1 MTESVVILG
10 STGSIGVSVLDVIR
24 RHRDR
29 YRVAGLSANQNVAV
43 MARQCAEFRPDFAV
57 MADPESAVKLAA
69 EVRDNRTGSSTE
81 IGADADAITAGNAT
95 EIAAGAD
102 AITDLAGNGADIIVC
117 GIVGAAGLES
127 TLAAVRGGGKI
138 LIANKE
144 PLVMLGAQIMREAR
158 AAGATVIPID
168 SEHNAIFQCL
178 PASAVSGVAGVAGVA
193 DAITS
198 AADDGSAD
206 AITSADAVAGAAAG
220 AVTGADAITGAAN
233 AGIARIW
240 LTGSGGPFRELP
252 RGDFATVTPAQ
263 ACAHPVWDMGAK
275 ISVDSAT
282 MMNKGLELIEACAL
296 FGLGA
301 DDIQIVIHP
310 QSVVHSMVEY
320 LDGSIIAQLARPDM
334 RVAIAYALGWPARIA
349 SGARP
354 LNLAECG
361 NLAFEAPDYDK
372 FPALGLAQSAARA
385 GGVLPTVMNAAN
397 EIAVAAFLAGELR
410 FDRIPVVV
418 EQVMNQAE
426 TAEADLESV
435 LAADK
440 NTRRIARRI
449 IGEV

>member
-1 MTESVVILG
+1 MTESIVILG

-29 YRVAGLSANQNVAV
+29 YRVTGLSANQNVAV

-57 MADPESAVKLAA
+57 MADPESAAKLAA
-69 EVRDNRTGSSTE
+69 EVRDKSTE
-81 IGADADAITAGNAT
+81 IAADADAITTGNAT

-102 AITDLAGNGADIIVC
+102 AITDLAGSNADIIVC
-117 GIVGAAGLES
+117 GIVGAAGLAS

-178 PASAVSGVAGVAGVA
+178 PASAVAGKYATDADAISGGTDNDADTVTSADAGA
-193 DAITS
+193 DDNAYAITS
-198 AADDGSAD
+198 A
-206 AITSADAVAGAAAG
+206 
-220 AVTGADAITGAAN
+220 

-252 RGDFATVTPAQ
+252 RADFATVTPAQ

-418 EQVMNQAE
+418 EQVMNQHE

-440 NTRRIARRI
+440 NARQIARRVI
-449 IGEV
+449 A

>member
-69 EVRDNRTGSSTE
+69 EISDAYTDSATE
-81 IGADADAITAGNAT
+81 IGGGADAITSGNAT

-158 AAGATVIPID
+158 AAGGTVIPID

-178 PASAVSGVAGVAGVA
+178 PASVVAGKYATGADAVSGGTDDDAY
-193 DAITS
+193 AITS
-198 AADDGSAD
+198 AAAD
-206 AITSADAVAGAAAG
+206 
-220 AVTGADAITGAAN
+220 
-233 AGIARIW
+233 GIARIW

-252 RGDFATVTPAQ
+252 RADFATVTPAQ

-418 EQVMNQAE
+418 EQVMNQHE

-440 NTRRIARRI
+440 NAREITRGIVA
-449 IGEV
+449 

>member
-57 MADPESAVKLAA
+57 MADPESAAKLTA
-69 EVRDNRTGSSTE
+69 EVDN
-81 IGADADAITAGNAT
+81 NPT
-95 EIAAGAD
+95 EIATGTD

-117 GIVGAAGLES
+117 GIVGAAGLAS

-168 SEHNAIFQCL
+168 SEHNAVFQCL
-178 PASAVSGVAGVAGVA
+178 PASAVSDA

-198 AADDGSAD
+198 A
-206 AITSADAVAGAAAG
+206 
-220 AVTGADAITGAAN
+220 TGD
-233 AGIARIW
+233 GIARIW

-252 RGDFATVTPAQ
+252 RADFAAVTPAE

-334 RVAIAYALGWPARIA
+334 RVAIAYALGWPQRIA

-372 FPALGLAQSAARA
+372 FPALGLAQSAART

-418 EQVMNQAE
+418 EQVMNQHE

-440 NTRRIARRI
+440 NTRQITRRV